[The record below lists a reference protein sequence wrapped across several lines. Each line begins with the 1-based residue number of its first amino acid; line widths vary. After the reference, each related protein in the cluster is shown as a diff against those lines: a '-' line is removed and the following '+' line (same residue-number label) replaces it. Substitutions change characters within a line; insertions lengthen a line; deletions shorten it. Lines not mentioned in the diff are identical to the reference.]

1 MFSNPA
7 KGIGFSELLSVTLGF
22 SSVTLHAYNLL
33 FSDFTNIIIDT
44 QRYFWNLGNSFLWSN
59 SLQCFHKNAIA

>member
-1 MFSNPA
+1 MFSKPA

-22 SSVTLHAYNLL
+22 SSVTLRALNLL

-44 QRYFWNLGNSFLWSN
+44 QGYFWNLANGFLWSN
-59 SLQCFHKNAIA
+59 SLQLFHKNAIA